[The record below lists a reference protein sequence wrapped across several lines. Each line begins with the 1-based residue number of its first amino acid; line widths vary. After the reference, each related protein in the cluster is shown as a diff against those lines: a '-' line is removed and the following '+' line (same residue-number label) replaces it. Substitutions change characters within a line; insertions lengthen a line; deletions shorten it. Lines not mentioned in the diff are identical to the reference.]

1 MDVCSAATGCPKETE
16 GMYVFI
22 NREKERAGEE
32 QKDRERILSRL
43 CAVSAEPDAG
53 LDLTNREIM
62 T

>member
-1 MDVCSAATGCPKETE
+1 
-16 GMYVFI
+16 MYVFI